1 MVRRAAQMRQAP
13 PCQRAG
19 LYGIVPY
26 LISLESKGNGRKG
39 CRARSFLRI
48 PIDYNF
54 YRHNLY
60 LKPGPKEFDNMFPK
74 DGKIKD
80 IVTPRICQEVWHNGE
95 FIKWTDARV
104 HVMSH
109 VLHYGSSVFEGI
121 RCYKTKRGPAIFRLK
136 EHMQRLLNSAKI
148 YRMDHEWTLDEL
160 VTASIEL
167 SARSGLDSCYIRP
180 IIFRSLDEEHPAFGV
195 NPFPNPLACYIGAW
209 DWGKYLGP
217 EALEQGVDVCVST
230 WNRLTPNSMPAMAKS
245 GANSMNSQLIKME
258 ALLNGYAEGI
268 ALDDRGFV
276 SEGSGENIF
285 MVHDGRVIT
294 PPLSSSILPG
304 ITRDSVIQICRELE
318 IPVAE
323 SGIQRAALYVGD
335 ELFFTGTAAE
345 VTPIRS
351 VDRITVGTG
360 KRGEI
365 TRRIQET
372 FFEITAGERPAPGP
386 WLTFINEARQPAAG
400 NNGHSANKLE
410 SAGVSIPETEEPI
423 VNYRAA
429 ATD

>member
-1 MVRRAAQMRQAP
+1 
-13 PCQRAG
+13 
-19 LYGIVPY
+19 
-26 LISLESKGNGRKG
+26 
-39 CRARSFLRI
+39 
-48 PIDYNF
+48 
-54 YRHNLY
+54 
-60 LKPGPKEFDNMFPK
+60 MFTK
-74 DGKIKD
+74 DGQAKD
-80 IVTPRICQEVWHNGE
+80 INTPRIGQEVWHNGE

-121 RCYKTKRGPAIFRLK
+121 RCYKTRRGPAAFRLK

-148 YRMDHEWTLDEL
+148 YRMDHDWALDEL
-160 VTASIEL
+160 VQASIEL
-167 SARSGLDSCYIRP
+167 VGRSNLEQCYIRP

-245 GANSMNSQLIKME
+245 GANYMNSQLIKME

-285 MVHDGRVIT
+285 MVAGGRVIT

-318 IPVAE
+318 IPVGE

-351 VDRITVGTG
+351 VDRITIGAG
-360 KRGEI
+360 KRGDI
-365 TRRIQET
+365 TRRIQEV
-372 FFEITAGERPAPGP
+372 FFEITSGERPAPGP
-386 WLTFINEARQPAAG
+386 WLTFINEVRQTQSGTNGHNAAG
-400 NNGHSANKLE
+400 TE
-410 SAGVSIPETEEPI
+410 PAGASLPEADVPAVS
-423 VNYRAA
+423 YRAV